1 MLIAIIVLLF
11 ASIKLIELK
20 DKKNP
25 SVASYERPNPTDYE
39 NPINLN
45 AIGFRVAFAWYDV
58 WPEKIP
64 RDDPAYIKNYAT
76 YIQIKDNVRT
86 DTLLPLHKC
95 TDEDFAEFF
104 PIART

>member
-11 ASIKLIELK
+11 ASIKLIELN

-25 SVASYERPNPTDYE
+25 SITSYERPNPTDYE